1 MNTPDAH
8 RLTRICGHSLT
19 YRDKVALVTF
29 VAERSWDAASDL
41 ADLWDL
47 DPGRQ
52 EQIYRLTANHGG
64 EM

>member
-1 MNTPDAH
+1 VNTPDAH

-41 ADLWDL
+41 ADLFDL
-47 DPGRQ
+47 DEQRQ
-52 EQIYRLTANHGG
+52 ESIYKTTQEAQ
-64 EM
+64 